1 MSQTLWAVIIGG
13 VLGGGFSL
21 VVLIVEHHRWK
32 KEFKI
37 QYLQA
42 ELTRREKQCEKIR
55 NYFREGID
63 RDSWAPELLPACWI
77 RLPKKVSERITEVWQ
92 RIDHSQ
98 KQGQLDLFQ
107 KVLIILGEYMSEID
121 EQIEKLSGIALPKK
135 KALKS

>member
-13 VLGGGFSL
+13 ILGGGFSL
-21 VVLIVEHHRWK
+21 VVLIFEHLRWK

-42 ELTRREKQCEKIR
+42 
-55 NYFREGID
+55 
-63 RDSWAPELLPACWI
+63 AELLPACWI

-92 RIDHSQ
+92 LIDHSQ

-135 KALKS
+135 KILNS